1 MLRIN
6 ELDNA
11 IDYLEKASF
20 HYNNREEKY
29 WFKWLTIA
37 LHGALYGFGVCAV
50 QGSSASL
57 RVLKTPGRSK
67 INKLLPF
74 LSELYLTPDD
84 PYPHDHQAVLA
95 DEHALALMKRLAE
108 SDLNA
113 IGTILTKCENPDF
126 MIQNTES
133 KVLNKTEN
141 QNNAIEK
148 LKMYRDDFVHFKPRG
163 LTIITETEEW
173 MIYEV
178 VSVIKFLAL
187 ESNNV
192 TYYDLG
198 DKLNVENLIGT
209 FKITKVN

>member
-20 HYNNREEKY
+20 YYKNRDDKY
-29 WFKWLTIA
+29 WFKWLTIS

-57 RVLKTPGRSK
+57 RVLKTPGKKK
-67 INKLLPF
+67 INELIPL

-84 PYPHDHQAVLA
+84 PYPNDHQAVLA
-95 DEHALALMKRLAE
+95 DEHTLALMKRLAE
-108 SDLNA
+108 SDLNG
-113 IGTILTKCENPDF
+113 IGTILTKCEDPDF
-126 MIQNTES
+126 MMQNTES
-133 KVLNKTEN
+133 KVLKKTEI
-141 QNNAIEK
+141 QNKAIEK
-148 LKMYRDDFVHFKPRG
+148 LKNYRDDFAHFKPKG
-163 LTIITETEEW
+163 LTIVTDTEEW
-173 MIYEV
+173 MIDEV

-192 TYYDLG
+192 TYYNLD
-198 DKLNVENLIGT
+198 DKLNVESLIAN
-209 FKITKVN
+209 FNK